1 MLTQQ
6 MRVQSLGQTD
16 PLAEKMA
23 NHCSLLAWKIPWTE
37 EAGDSP
43 WGRKELD
50 RTEAT
55 KEARSTNAGTGNI
68 CQHI

>member
-1 MLTQQ
+1 
-6 MRVQSLGQTD
+6 MRVQSLGQKY

-23 NHCSLLAWKIPWTE
+23 THCSLLAWKIPWTE

-43 WGRKELD
+43 WGLKELD
-50 RTEAT
+50 MTEAT

-68 CQHI
+68 CLHI